1 MISKNKQ
8 RITVTLDKDVLRY
21 IKYKA
26 QNANLTVSEYVN
38 SVFIHGN
45 VSYGSKRF
53 VYSLLENRLKNF
65 CDDNNIKMEFLS
77 FIYHIKSDYFSFS
90 FVDSYGKKQTGKI
103 TMDGVFI
110 DV

>member
-8 RITVTLDKDVLRY
+8 RITITLDRDVLRY

-26 QNANLTVSEYVN
+26 LNANLTVSEYVN
-38 SVFIHGN
+38 SVFTHGN

-53 VYSLLENRLKNF
+53 VYSLLESRLKNF

-77 FIYHIKSDYFSFS
+77 FVYHIKSDSFSFS
-90 FVDSYGKKQTGKI
+90 FVDSCGKKQTGKV
-103 TMDGVFI
+103 TMEGVFI
-110 DV
+110 DG